1 MENEMDFYGF
11 YTGQEF
17 FAYKYLGAHIA
28 DKGVVFRTFA
38 PNAKNVSV
46 IGDFNNWQETPMQK
60 VYDGNFWECHIENAT
75 QGMKYKYR
83 IYNKTGRYIDHCDPY
98 AFYADLRPQTASI
111 IYPLTDN
118 TVQGKRNC
126 KRKANAD
133 DLPLNIYEIHAGSW
147 KKPADTEESWYTYR
161 ELADLLIPYLQ
172 ENGYNFVEIMPLN
185 EYPCDASWGYQS
197 TGFFSPTS
205 RYGTPDDL
213 RYFIDKCH
221 LANIGVLLDFVPVHF
236 ALNDYALLNYDGT
249 ALFEYPH
256 SDVGINE
263 WGSCNFMHSRGEVRS
278 FLQSSACYW
287 LNEFHFDGLRVDAV
301 SNLLYWQGNP
311 ERGENKQ
318 AVQFIKN
325 MNKGLKELFPSA
337 LLIAEDSSTYKGV
350 TDTVENDG
358 LGFDYKWD
366 LGWMNDTLSFLQSV
380 PDTRELHY
388 HKLTFSMHYFYN
400 EKFLLPLSH
409 DEVVHGK
416 ATIVQKMN
424 GADYEEKFAQAR
436 TLYMYMYAHP
446 GKKLNF
452 MGNEIAHMREWDEKR
467 QQDWDLLNF
476 PAHDAFHHFMIDLNH
491 IYLKNPALYEND
503 YDRKGFEWVDCH
515 SEELVVYSFLRK
527 SKGQKILAVFN
538 FSDKDIEKYKIEIP
552 TAHRAVLLLNS
563 DWECYGGTTIQ
574 KRNSITLKQAS
585 MKINVKRFS
594 AVFFEIK

>member
-1 MENEMDFYGF
+1 M
-11 YTGQEF
+11 
-17 FAYKYLGAHIA
+17 L
-28 DKGVVFRTFA
+28 
-38 PNAKNVSV
+38 
-46 IGDFNNWQETPMQK
+46 
-60 VYDGNFWECHIENAT
+60 
-75 QGMKYKYR
+75 
-83 IYNKTGRYIDHCDPY
+83 
-98 AFYADLRPQTASI
+98 
-111 IYPLTDN
+111 
-118 TVQGKRNC
+118 
-126 KRKANAD
+126 
-133 DLPLNIYEIHAGSW
+133 LPLPAG
-147 KKPADTEESWYTYR
+147 AYR

-221 LANIGVLLDFVPVHF
+221 LENIGVLLDFVPVHF

>member
-1 MENEMDFYGF
+1 
-11 YTGQEF
+11 
-17 FAYKYLGAHIA
+17 
-28 DKGVVFRTFA
+28 
-38 PNAKNVSV
+38 
-46 IGDFNNWQETPMQK
+46 
-60 VYDGNFWECHIENAT
+60 
-75 QGMKYKYR
+75 
-83 IYNKTGRYIDHCDPY
+83 
-98 AFYADLRPQTASI
+98 
-111 IYPLTDN
+111 
-118 TVQGKRNC
+118 
-126 KRKANAD
+126 
-133 DLPLNIYEIHAGSW
+133 
-147 KKPADTEESWYTYR
+147 
-161 ELADLLIPYLQ
+161 
-172 ENGYNFVEIMPLN
+172 
-185 EYPCDASWGYQS
+185 
-197 TGFFSPTS
+197 
-205 RYGTPDDL
+205 
-213 RYFIDKCH
+213 
-221 LANIGVLLDFVPVHF
+221 
-236 ALNDYALLNYDGT
+236 
-249 ALFEYPH
+249 
-256 SDVGINE
+256 
-263 WGSCNFMHSRGEVRS
+263 
-278 FLQSSACYW
+278 
-287 LNEFHFDGLRVDAV
+287 
-301 SNLLYWQGNP
+301 
-311 ERGENKQ
+311 
-318 AVQFIKN
+318 
-325 MNKGLKELFPSA
+325 
-337 LLIAEDSSTYKGV
+337 
-350 TDTVENDG
+350 
-358 LGFDYKWD
+358 
-366 LGWMNDTLSFLQSV
+366 MNDTLSFLQSV